1 MSQQGQPVSV
11 LLHTVGYL
19 LLLHAPSYYS
29 YYILGKWVT
38 ASIAPP
44 STIHSPIRLPSRHR
58 YGSEYTFLR
67 SGSQVN
73 QAPPKSLQAS
83 HSIQH
88 NTHILLPRRPR
99 RFVQS
104 LTRTFAR
111 GGSSDLVRRALG
123 LNMEARGHEMGKNW
137 LFSLR
142 HVSCERQD

>member
-19 LLLHAPSYYS
+19 LLHHAPSYYS

-44 STIHSPIRLPSRHR
+44 SAIHSPIRLPSRHR

-73 QAPPKSLQAS
+73 QAPSPSPSKQATRSRTTRTSFS
-83 HSIQH
+83 HVA
-88 NTHILLPRRPR
+88 LR
-99 RFVQS
+99 RFMQS
-104 LTRTFAR
+104 LTRTFA
-111 GGSSDLVRRALG
+111 GGSSRRTLG

-137 LFSLR
+137 MFSLR
-142 HVSCERQD
+142 HVTCERQD

>member
-73 QAPPKSLQAS
+73 QPP
-83 HSIQH
+83 HSQVPPSKPLDPAQH
-88 NTHILLPRRPR
+88 AHPSPTSPSTFRAIINPDFCQRGIFRPS
-99 RFVQS
+99 Q
-104 LTRTFAR
+104 TRTGAQYGSKGSRDGEKLAVFA
-111 GGSSDLVRRALG
+111 S
-123 LNMEARGHEMGKNW
+123 ARN
-137 LFSLR
+137 L
-142 HVSCERQD
+142 

>member
-73 QAPPKSLQAS
+73 QPPPKSLQAS

-88 NTHILLPRRPR
+88 NTHILLPHRP
-99 RFVQS
+99 
-104 LTRTFAR
+104 TTFHAIINPDFCRGIFQTHTGAQYGSKGSRDGEKLGVFASAR
-111 GGSSDLVRRALG
+111 NL
-123 LNMEARGHEMGKNW
+123 
-137 LFSLR
+137 
-142 HVSCERQD
+142 

>member
-19 LLLHAPSYYS
+19 LLHHAPSYYS

-44 STIHSPIRLPSRHR
+44 SAIHSPIRLPSRHR

-73 QAPPKSLQAS
+73 QPPQVQVPPSKPLDPAQHAHPSLHVA
-83 HSIQH
+83 
-88 NTHILLPRRPR
+88 LR
-99 RFVQS
+99 RFMQS
-104 LTRTFAR
+104 LTRTFA
-111 GGSSDLVRRALG
+111 GGSSRRTLG

-137 LFSLR
+137 MFSLR
-142 HVSCERQD
+142 HVTL

>member
-73 QAPPKSLQAS
+73 QAPPKSLPAS

-99 RFVQS
+99 RFMQS
-104 LTRTFAR
+104 LTRTFAK
-111 GGSSDLVRRALG
+111 GGSSDLVRLALG

-137 LFSLR
+137 VFSLR
-142 HVSCERQD
+142 HVTCERQD

>member
-19 LLLHAPSYYS
+19 LLHHAPSYYS

-58 YGSEYTFLR
+58 YGLEYTFLR

-73 QAPPKSLQAS
+73 QAPPKSLPAS

-88 NTHILLPRRPR
+88 NTHILLPRRDPTFHAIINPDFCQR
-99 RFVQS
+99 GIFRPSQ
-104 LTRTFAR
+104 TRTGAQYGSKGSRDGEKLAVFA
-111 GGSSDLVRRALG
+111 S
-123 LNMEARGHEMGKNW
+123 ARN
-137 LFSLR
+137 L
-142 HVSCERQD
+142 